1 MTKIESKQAVP
12 LRRLQMRPK
21 QTKVRNQGQKMPG
34 IRRSLVLAHGGA
46 SDFRWAVAGSEGCFK
61 NHWQSLYLKHLYNI
75 IPIATATEMYIYI
88 YTQCTSCTNFA
99 NNVKN
104 KHIYIYL
111 VFNIHKYIYIYT
123 PYTKQTPYQH
133 VGGMHWAPVAESL
146 HSTPRLERV
155 PFVQGER

>member
-1 MTKIESKQAVP
+1 
-12 LRRLQMRPK
+12 
-21 QTKVRNQGQKMPG
+21 MPG

-88 YTQCTSCTNFA
+88 HSAHLAQTSQIMLKIN
-99 NNVKN
+99 
-104 KHIYIYL
+104 IYIYIWFL
-111 VFNIHKYIYIYT
+111 IYINIYIYT